1 MRWVAICLL
10 ALLTGCATTRE
21 ITISAQPPD
30 AGLTI
35 DGVDR
40 GPGPLIEKFTFNSS
54 DAVHHVTAAPLGYA
68 PQTVDL
74 TPGYQASH
82 LLLTLPQ
89 HHPPTTP
96 HTTP

>member
-10 ALLTGCATTRE
+10 ALLTGCSTTRE

-30 AGLTI
+30 AGLTV

-40 GPGPLIEKFTFNSS
+40 GRGPLIEKFTFNSS
-54 DAVHHVTAAPLGYA
+54 DDVHHVTATRLGYA

-74 TPGYQASH
+74 TRGYEGSN
-82 LLLTLPQ
+82 LLLTL
-89 HHPPTTP
+89 
-96 HTTP
+96 